1 MKKITPSINGLYIV
15 STPIGNMEDI
25 TYRAV
30 KILSK
35 VDLIAAEDT
44 RNTKKIIQ
52 YYNIDKPIISCHEHN
67 EKQRT
72 IEIIKKLKQNHSIA
86 FVSDAGTPLI
96 SDPGYYLVSKCIE
109 EKIPVIPIPGASASI
124 TALTVAGMPTDRF
137 FFNGFISRKKNKREK
152 ELMQIAQY
160 NSSLIFYESPKRII
174 NLLEDIL
181 NIMGDRN
188 CFLAREMTK
197 KFEEYFYGNIS
208 EIIKKLSLKKAIKG
222 EFTLVVAGFTE
233 KKNITD
239 DFLEKKI
246 IELKQNNKL
255 SVSDIVK
262 KITQDFQIPR
272 KIVYKK
278 ALELKSN
285 T

>member
-30 KILSK
+30 KILSQ

-52 YYNIDKPIISCHEHN
+52 YYNIDKPLISCHEHN

-72 IEIIKKLKQNHSIA
+72 IEIIKKLKQNLSIA

-109 EKIPVIPIPGASASI
+109 EKIPVIPIPGVSASI
-124 TALTVAGMPTDRF
+124 TALTVAGMPTDCF

-222 EFTLVVAGFTE
+222 EFTLVVAGFKE
-233 KKNITD
+233 KNNIED

-246 IELKQNNKL
+246 IELKQNNEL

-262 KITQDFQIPR
+262 KITQDYQIPR

-278 ALELKSN
+278 ALELR
-285 T
+285 